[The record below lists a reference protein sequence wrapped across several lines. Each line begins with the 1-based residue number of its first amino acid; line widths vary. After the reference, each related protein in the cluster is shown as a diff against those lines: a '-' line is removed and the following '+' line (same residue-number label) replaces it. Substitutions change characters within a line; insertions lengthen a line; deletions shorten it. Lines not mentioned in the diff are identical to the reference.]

1 MPFGMDTVF
10 VKVSFISILSKA
22 FRPEEIAMPYWSCDR
37 QTYHNCLTEGRV
49 YE

>member
-22 FRPEEIAMPYWSCDR
+22 FRPEEIVMPYWSCDR